1 MVIKSKKFIYIKEFE
16 GEPNST
22 NFKLIEEELPAELQE
37 NEFLAKAEYLSVD
50 PFMRPYMIRHPIGST
65 MIGGQVARYK
75 LISYLKKIIIIKTF

>member
-22 NFKLIEEELPAELQE
+22 NFKLIEEELPELQDD
-37 NEFLAKAEYLSVD
+37 EFLAKAEYLSVD

-65 MIGGQVARYK
+65 MIGGQVARYQ
-75 LISYLKKIIIIKTF
+75 ISYIYKKIK